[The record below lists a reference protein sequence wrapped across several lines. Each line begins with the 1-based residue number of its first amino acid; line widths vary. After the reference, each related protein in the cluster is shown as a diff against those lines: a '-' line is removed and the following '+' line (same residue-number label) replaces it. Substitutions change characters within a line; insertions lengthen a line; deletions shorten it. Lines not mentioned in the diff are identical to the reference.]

1 MISSNTITNY
11 NIEKLSQTLSF
22 CIPIDTKIQTLPME
36 NQLQEMLHY
45 TMDRLRVAGKHTPII
60 KPYLNTHNLYY
71 QNTNIFPKTIIW
83 QNKILTSN
91 SLIHLVYF

>member
-1 MISSNTITNY
+1 MILSNTITNY
-11 NIEKLSQTLSF
+11 NIKKLSQTLSF
-22 CIPIDTKIQTLPME
+22 CIPTDTKIQTLPME

-60 KPYLNTHNLYY
+60 KPHLNAHTRKYFLK
-71 QNTNIFPKTIIW
+71 IIIW

-91 SLIHLVYF
+91 SLIHLVQF

>member
-60 KPYLNTHNLYY
+60 KPYLNPHTLCY
-71 QNTNIFPKTIIW
+71 QNKKTISTNNYRLI
-83 QNKILTSN
+83 NKICD
-91 SLIHLVYF
+91 

>member
-1 MISSNTITNY
+1 MPTAQCVILSNTITNY

-60 KPYLNTHNLYY
+60 KPYLNTHTLYY
-71 QNTNIFPKTIIW
+71 QNK
-83 QNKILTSN
+83 KILPKN
-91 SLIHLVYF
+91 N

>member
-1 MISSNTITNY
+1 MILSNTTTNY

-60 KPYLNTHNLYY
+60 KPYLKAHTY
-71 QNTNIFPKTIIW
+71 QNFYKQLPSVW

-91 SLIHLVYF
+91 SLIHLVHF

>member
-1 MISSNTITNY
+1 MILSNTITNY

-60 KPYLNTHNLYY
+60 KPYLNAHTLYY
-71 QNTNIFPKTIIW
+71 QNK
-83 QNKILTSN
+83 KILPKN
-91 SLIHLVYF
+91 NQYMAKQNLDL